1 MIKNSTF
8 LGGFSELNKEK
19 TNSISSKERIL
30 VTKEAAKL
38 LYRGSVEEF
47 KQAKIMASKNLGLER
62 FPSNYEIA
70 LEIDK
75 IADEIEGDSRKELI
89 TEKRKIA
96 LELMSAL
103 KKFNPIL
110 TGSVWRGTARKGSDI
125 DIIVY
130 ASKPSEIIDILESNN
145 YKVNEKRWIKVDFNN
160 QKKSFFNIK
169 LLIDKNEE
177 VEITVRGPEDLG
189 IVEKCEIYGD
199 SRKGLSIVQL
209 KNVLKKDVL
218 KKFIPSSK
226 RTRIC
231 IS

>member
-1 MIKNSTF
+1 MT
-8 LGGFSELNKEK
+8 KEK
-19 TNSISSKERIL
+19 TNSISSKEHIL
-30 VTKEAAKL
+30 VAREAAKL
-38 LYRGSVEEF
+38 LYRGSVEEY
-47 KQAKIMASKNLGLER
+47 KHAKIMASKNLGLER

-75 IADEIEGDSRKELI
+75 IADEMEGDSRKELI
-89 TEKRKIA
+89 TEMRKRA
-96 LELMSAL
+96 LELMSTL
-103 KKFNPIL
+103 NKFNPIL

-130 ASKPSEIIDILESNN
+130 ASKPSEIIKILESNN

-160 QKKSFFNIK
+160 QTKSFFNIK

-177 VEITVRGPEDLG
+177 LEITVREPDDLG

-209 KNVLKKDVL
+209 KNVLKKDAL
-218 KKFIPSSK
+218 RKFIPSSK
-226 RTRIC
+226 RAHVY
-231 IS
+231 ISQ